1 MFLIISSNGNW
12 AIPYCKAIYNKNMEQ
27 NTFPQGISA
36 ESRRESKAG
45 DEFYIK
51 CEIFR
56 WILDGWI

>member
-1 MFLIISSNGNW
+1 
-12 AIPYCKAIYNKNMEQ
+12 MEQ

-36 ESRRESKAG
+36 ESRREFKTG

-56 WILDGWI
+56 WILDGLI